1 MTLPDGYR
9 LATDDERKCLP
20 AGALYYWG
28 GPASTWLRVKA
39 CVPTPQEGVFA
50 VPIPQQPVAA
60 SAGSKAADT
69 QVGGSHYKGL
79 AIQPAEYCQR
89 NRLPYCEANVV
100 KYVTRHREKNG
111 REDIEK
117 AIHYLQLLLEI
128 EYPKP

>member
-1 MTLPDGYR
+1 MSCGRDYDEGCPSRGER
-9 LATDDERKCLP
+9 RATARR
-20 AGALYYWG
+20 
-28 GPASTWLRVKA
+28 S
-39 CVPTPQEGVFA
+39 
-50 VPIPQQPVAA
+50 
-60 SAGSKAADT
+60 SKAFSFDPLTAEEEQEFRTALDKPAPADPKATDT

-89 NRLPYCEANVV
+89 NRLPYCESNVV

>member
-1 MTLPDGYR
+1 
-9 LATDDERKCLP
+9 
-20 AGALYYWG
+20 
-28 GPASTWLRVKA
+28 V
-39 CVPTPQEGVFA
+39 
-50 VPIPQQPVAA
+50 
-60 SAGSKAADT
+60 
-69 QVGGSHYKGL
+69 
-79 AIQPAEYCQR
+79 IQPAEYCQR